1 MSSLSPN
8 YCNKVERWI
17 LGGVPLEKMAMRPE
31 QRYRAALVTD
41 AYRHWIQNPTINPRT
56 VIQNFAR
63 RDYAFILRKA
73 QEGDPESME
82 LVEVMHITPTSVR
95 SENEV
100 ANDVA
105 LLNFLTGRL
114 STSKKNIHRAMYE
127 ANIEWMQNFGR
138 KTGTWQAVKQANQ
151 DLAKINNDFKEDQ
164 NPADALRPGVE
175 RNITNDISIIKP
187 DRENYSEQEI
197 RAFAKK
203 IGASV
208 DDITEMIEN
217 EDGVFVSAD
226 EEDADNVSD
235 EVGEQYDDEDVITG
249 DEDPFK
255 R

>member
-1 MSSLSPN
+1 
-8 YCNKVERWI
+8 
-17 LGGVPLEKMAMRPE
+17 
-31 QRYRAALVTD
+31 
-41 AYRHWIQNPTINPRT
+41 
-56 VIQNFAR
+56 
-63 RDYAFILRKA
+63 
-73 QEGDPESME
+73 
-82 LVEVMHITPTSVR
+82 
-95 SENEV
+95 
-100 ANDVA
+100 
-105 LLNFLTGRL
+105 
-114 STSKKNIHRAMYE
+114 
-127 ANIEWMQNFGR
+127 MQNFGR

-226 EEDADNVSD
+226 EEDVDNVSD